1 MIPPTPREIE
11 LVSQLREIIDDLR
24 ANEKDK
30 PHLWKTAL
38 WNVNLSSQSLRMSIP
53 FYFCFDVES
62 IGLHG
67 EAFAVGWVVVN
78 RDGDM
83 CFEGLLAVDP
93 AKAVGDDS
101 DRVWVNEHVPP
112 IEANCKSYDFFREE
126 FWRIW
131 LHWKEKGAVMV
142 ADCAWPV
149 EANFLRQCILYDTE
163 ERRFQGPYPLHNL
176 ASIRLAKGEE
186 PTGDYD
192 RIKGELPQHNPLCD
206 ARQTA
211 RHLIKLLK
219 PPLNMDNTPIEQI
232 SEFDSVRGNPVAES
246 KYIRQRLDK
255 TLLELKSFGIG
266 GTKARSSRERSL
278 AITKI
283 QEGIMWLGMDL
294 KAIDEANP
302 GAAPNPYPKS
312 YDPKS
317 PSWNQPQTG

>member
-1 MIPPTPREIE
+1 MSENYNCFICETPR
-11 LVSQLREIIDDLR
+11 
-24 ANEKDK
+24 
-30 PHLWKTAL
+30 
-38 WNVNLSSQSLRMSIP
+38 LSGTTPVTIRHQRDPDEFEARMGVAIFGATNHRKRMSIP

-126 FWRIW
+126 FWRMW
-131 LHWKEKGAVMV
+131 LNWKEKGAVMV

-163 ERRFQGPYPLHNL
+163 ARRFQGPYPLHDL
-176 ASIRLAKGEE
+176 ASIRLAKGED
-186 PTGDYD
+186 PTGDYE
-192 RIKGELPQHNPLCD
+192 RIAGEFPRHNPLCD

-211 RHLIKLLK
+211 RHLIQLLK
-219 PPLNMDNTPIEQI
+219 
-232 SEFDSVRGNPVAES
+232 R
-246 KYIRQRLDK
+246 
-255 TLLELKSFGIG
+255 
-266 GTKARSSRERSL
+266 
-278 AITKI
+278 
-283 QEGIMWLGMDL
+283 
-294 KAIDEANP
+294 
-302 GAAPNPYPKS
+302 
-312 YDPKS
+312 
-317 PSWNQPQTG
+317 